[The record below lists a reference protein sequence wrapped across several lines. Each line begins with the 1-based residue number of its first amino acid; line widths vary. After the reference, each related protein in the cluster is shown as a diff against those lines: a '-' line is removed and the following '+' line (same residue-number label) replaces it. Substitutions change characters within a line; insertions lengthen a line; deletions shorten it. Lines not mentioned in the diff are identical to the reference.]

1 MQTVPVFKDA
11 TPREIR
17 TMRFWI
23 GANIAVILF
32 CAFWLAY
39 HFTLAAS
46 SLPYLMAA
54 SLAGYFL
61 ADFSSGAVHW
71 AMDTWFDER
80 TMGRAIAIT
89 REHHTHPD
97 HVYGF
102 LENASFGSAPSAV
115 AFGIAAVVTALCP
128 VSAVTWTLMLLWLIS
143 AICLLFGMH
152 FHNLAQKPAR
162 SAIMRL
168 VQRLH
173 LVCPPAHHWVH
184 HHNQAIHYCVVNGWA
199 NYVCDGLHVWR
210 GLERVIG
217 LVTGIV
223 PRADDGA
230 WQRHYRE
237 TGVLA
242 GPGRQFRRHLTS
254 GPGRL

>member
-32 CAFWLAY
+32 CAFWLACY
-39 HFTLAAS
+39 FTLAALS
-46 SLPYLMAA
+46 WPYLMAA
-54 SLAGYFL
+54 LLAGYFL

-102 LENASFGSAPSAV
+102 LENASFGSA
-115 AFGIAAVVTALCP
+115 AAAPRLE
-128 VSAVTWTLMLLWLIS
+128 S
-143 AICLLFGMH
+143 AIIRVDRMYKGNRFSQNC
-152 FHNLAQKPAR
+152 N
-162 SAIMRL
+162 
-168 VQRLH
+168 
-173 LVCPPAHHWVH
+173 
-184 HHNQAIHYCVVNGWA
+184 VNG
-199 NYVCDGLHVWR
+199 
-210 GLERVIG
+210 
-217 LVTGIV
+217 
-223 PRADDGA
+223 
-230 WQRHYRE
+230 
-237 TGVLA
+237 GV
-242 GPGRQFRRHLTS
+242 
-254 GPGRL
+254 